1 MNRARR
7 TLIKGVAGAAALSL
21 TALSALLR
29 PLNSFAAPWNKTA
42 FEAKTLADAMKLAGM
57 NGATESKD
65 ISIKAPDIAEDGAV
79 VPIEINSKIPGTRSI
94 TIFAEKNPQPLV
106 ASFTF
111 AEGVEGY
118 VSTRIKL
125 GETSLVRIVV
135 SAGDKLYS
143 AGKDVKVTIGGCG

>member
-1 MNRARR
+1 MNRSRR
-7 TLIKGVAGAAALSL
+7 TLIKGMAGAATLSL
-21 TALSALLR
+21 AALSALLR
-29 PLNSFAAPWNKTA
+29 PLNSLAAAWNKTA
-42 FEAKTLADAMKLAGM
+42 FDAKTLADAIKLAGM
-57 NGATESKD
+57 SGATESKD

-79 VPIEINSKIPGTRSI
+79 VPIEISSKIPGTQSI

-106 ASFTF
+106 ASFNF

-135 SAGDKLYS
+135 SAGGKFYS